1 MAVKYQEIIDKL
13 ENGPLTQSELK
24 VIDDI
29 EKYIDKQIEGRFS
42 GDYISLEPRVIEF
55 NYDPTGNYGSFSGI
69 KSPRKKLMTIELK
82 RRFEEAGWKWK
93 LEEGEDDGPNR
104 PAMDYWHL
112 KGK

>member
-1 MAVKYQEIIDKL
+1 MAIEYKEIKARL
-13 ENGPLTQSELK
+13 NNGPLTDSELK
-24 VIDDI
+24 VISDV
-29 EKYIDKQIEGRFS
+29 EGYIDKKIESEFD

-55 NYDPTGNYGSFSGI
+55 NYDPLNRYDSFSGI

-112 KGK
+112 IGK